1 MRNDVDLKAIDNLP
15 DMAGVSAKIVAKLLG
30 VHEVTVW
37 TMTKRGALPAPVKIG
52 GNTRWNV
59 GALRKLL
66 TGAA

>member
-1 MRNDVDLKAIDNLP
+1 
-15 DMAGVSAKIVAKLLG
+15 MAGVSAKIVAKLLG